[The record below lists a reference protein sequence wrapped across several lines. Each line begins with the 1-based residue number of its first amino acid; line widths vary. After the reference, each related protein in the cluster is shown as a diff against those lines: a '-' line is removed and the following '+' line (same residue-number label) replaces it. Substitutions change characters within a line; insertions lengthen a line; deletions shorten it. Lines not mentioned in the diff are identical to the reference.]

1 MKKIIVIGC
10 PGAGKS
16 TFSRKLKKKIN
27 IPLYYMDQLWH
38 NKNHTTITQ
47 EELKVQLNKIFKTES
62 WIVDGNYLSTL
73 EMRIKAC
80 DTIFLL
86 DYPVELCLS
95 SAKER
100 IGKKRVD
107 MPWIET
113 EFDEEFK
120 QWIQDFPTLQL
131 PTIYALLKKYH
142 TKNIIIFKTRQ
153 EANHYLS
160 SINSKR

>member
-16 TFSRKLKKKIN
+16 TFSRKLKKKIHV
-27 IPLYYMDQLWH
+27 PLYYMDQLWH
-38 NKNHTTITQ
+38 NQDHTTITQ
-47 EELKVQLNKIFKTES
+47 EELKKQLNHIFDTES
-62 WIVDGNYLSTL
+62 WIIDGNYISTL

-86 DYPVELCLS
+86 DYPVELCLK

-100 IGKKRVD
+100 IGKKRED

-113 EFDEEFK
+113 ELDEEFK
-120 QWIQDFPTLQL
+120 QWILNFPSVQL
-131 PTIYALLKKYH
+131 PTIYLLLKKYY
-142 TKNIIIFKTRQ
+142 TKNIIIFKSRK
-153 EANHYLS
+153 EANNYLS
-160 SINSKR
+160 SMNTKQ